1 MAIRL
6 LAGLSVL
13 AVVWHVL
20 LQGASRFALLAVKHG
35 NLPYD
40 LDEGDI
46 LPDEPTALIVSDGL
60 DPPRWTVAIP
70 HNASFPLQRQDY
82 QRICTQGESLRS
94 SIIQDSRLAWIESR
108 RYGRSY
114 YSTDR
119 TFLDVADAEAVGVL
133 PAFESQATPDVC
145 ERSLTFSMDTDDAGF
160 GKTLILLWMSYGLAK
175 KEGRAFFI
183 DDTRWPYGKYSSF
196 FAPPPTQ
203 GCAPPLRH
211 HILPCPRHARHL
223 VVSAATIDWTYG
235 SDFDA
240 EFLLH
245 RKSGSEKQQRI
256 FELMRT
262 GYEDLFRLVEE
273 DASYA
278 RDQADSM
285 KDEAA
290 SHHGS
295 VVGMHIRRGD
305 LHPYEYQFS
314 RDYLP
319 LERYAK
325 GAHTL
330 FRQLQDSSMGR
341 HASDFSEVVEYV
353 HSPLLF
359 ASDDPDVFES
369 PDLIQSAAPFSLHKA
384 QERIQLATKAALDK
398 ASPVESLREPG
409 SAYVKH
415 VDENSGWEGG
425 FYTGLFYSLG
435 RQKMSAGGET
445 SERLHHASHHGS
457 TDVDVIPE
465 EILRMR
471 ELVGRAYLIDLAV
484 LGQSEGIVCA
494 VSSASCRI
502 LAVMLGWDA
511 VRESR
516 WLNVDDGRAWSWDG
530 RR

>member
-6 LAGLSVL
+6 LACLSVL
-13 AVVWHVL
+13 ALLWHVVL
-20 LQGASRFALLAVKHG
+20 NVSSRFALRSVQHA
-35 NLPYD
+35 NLQHD
-40 LDEGDI
+40 LEGGDS
-46 LPDEPTALIVSDGL
+46 LPEEPIALIVSNGL
-60 DPPRWTVAIP
+60 DRPRWTVAIP

-82 QRICTQGESLRS
+82 QNICTQGEGLRNSL
-94 SIIQDSRLAWIESR
+94 IQDSRLAWIESR
-108 RYGRSY
+108 QYGLSH

-119 TFLDVADAEAVGVL
+119 TFLDVTDAEAVGVL
-133 PAFESQATPDVC
+133 PVREGKMASDVC
-145 ERSLTFSMDTDDAGF
+145 ERSLTFSMDTDDASF
-160 GKTLILLWMSYGLAK
+160 GKTLLLLWMSYGLAK

-183 DDTRWPYGKYSSF
+183 DDTRWPYGRYSSF

-203 GCAPPLRH
+203 GCAPPPRH
-211 HILPCPRHARHL
+211 QILPCPHQARHL
-223 VVSAATIDWTYG
+223 IVSAATMDWTYG
-235 SDFDA
+235 TDFDQR
-240 EFLLH
+240 FLLQ
-245 RKSGSEKQQRI
+245 RKSGSEKQQRV
-256 FELMRT
+256 FELIRT
-262 GYEDLFRLVEE
+262 GYEELFRLVGE

-278 RDQADSM
+278 RAQADSM
-285 KDEAA
+285 KEEAS

-295 VVGMHIRRGD
+295 VVGVHIRRGD
-305 LHPYEYQFS
+305 LHPHEYQFS

-325 GAHTL
+325 GAHAM
-330 FRQLQDSSMGR
+330 FRQLQASSLGR
-341 HASDFSEVVEYV
+341 DAGDFSEVVEYV

-359 ASDDPDVFES
+359 ASDDPDLFES
-369 PDLIQSAAPFSLHKA
+369 PDLIQAVAPFSLHKA

-398 ASPVESLREPG
+398 AAPVESLREPG

-435 RQKMSAGGET
+435 RQKPSGGSGR
-445 SERLHHASHHGS
+445 SEHPPQPPHHGS
-457 TDVDVIPE
+457 TGVDVVSE

-484 LGQSEGIVCA
+484 LRQSDGIVCA

-511 VRESR
+511 VRDGR